1 MGVLAPLR
9 FGPLRVEVWPD
20 GLHRTLTDELPIW
33 QDGKV
38 KHIVPSGFITDF
50 ASVPRGL
57 WNLFP
62 PSGRYTPAA
71 VYHDHLY
78 RLGTTSREYADAEF
92 LAGMTALEVPWW
104 QRTLMYWAVRLFGR
118 SAWDEAADERI
129 LSGED
134 E

>member
-9 FGPLRVEVWPD
+9 FGPLRVEVWAD
-20 GLHRTLTDELPIW
+20 GLHRTLTDELLVW
-33 QDGKV
+33 QDGQV
-38 KHIVPSGFITDF
+38 KHMVPKGFITDF

-92 LAGMTALEVPWW
+92 LAGMIALDVPWW

-118 SAWDEAADERI
+118 AAWDEAADERI
-129 LSGED
+129 LTGED